1 MPGFET
7 IGKEEKKALNQLFEE
22 GGILFAHGFEK
33 LRKKY
38 HVRDFE
44 SKFASFMNAKYGLAV
59 TSGTSAIKIGLKALG
74 VKPGDHV
81 ITQSFNFI
89 ATVEAILD
97 CGAKPIIVNIDDTL
111 NMCVDDLKKKITK
124 KTKVIIPVHMLGVS
138 VEFDQIQNIAKK
150 NNIKILE
157 DNCETLMGKYKNKYL
172 GTLGDVGVLSLD
184 FGKFITSG
192 EGGIILT
199 NNKKIEKYCR
209 EYHDHGHENNP
220 KFSRGNDTKKIFGF
234 NYRMTEMQAVVG
246 KVQLKKIKKIFYE
259 GRKRY
264 LIIDRFLNK
273 SIKRR
278 KIPQNSIPN
287 FDTFIFFVDNNIKK
301 KQLLNYLNRIGLGT
315 KNIPS
320 ALKWHCSYY
329 WDHIFSKK
337 EITNFKKTNLILKK
351 SIAIPISLNKSIIF
365 YKNLAKKINE
375 ILQ

>member
-124 KTKVIIPVHMLGVS
+124 K
-138 VEFDQIQNIAKK
+138 N
-150 NNIKILE
+150 
-157 DNCETLMGKYKNKYL
+157 
-172 GTLGDVGVLSLD
+172 
-184 FGKFITSG
+184 
-192 EGGIILT
+192 
-199 NNKKIEKYCR
+199 
-209 EYHDHGHENNP
+209 
-220 KFSRGNDTKKIFGF
+220 
-234 NYRMTEMQAVVG
+234 
-246 KVQLKKIKKIFYE
+246 
-259 GRKRY
+259 
-264 LIIDRFLNK
+264 
-273 SIKRR
+273 
-278 KIPQNSIPN
+278 
-287 FDTFIFFVDNNIKK
+287 
-301 KQLLNYLNRIGLGT
+301 
-315 KNIPS
+315 
-320 ALKWHCSYY
+320 
-329 WDHIFSKK
+329 
-337 EITNFKKTNLILKK
+337 
-351 SIAIPISLNKSIIF
+351 
-365 YKNLAKKINE
+365 
-375 ILQ
+375 

>member
-209 EYHDHGHENNP
+209 EYH
-220 KFSRGNDTKKIFGF
+220 
-234 NYRMTEMQAVVG
+234 
-246 KVQLKKIKKIFYE
+246 
-259 GRKRY
+259 
-264 LIIDRFLNK
+264 
-273 SIKRR
+273 
-278 KIPQNSIPN
+278 
-287 FDTFIFFVDNNIKK
+287 
-301 KQLLNYLNRIGLGT
+301 
-315 KNIPS
+315 
-320 ALKWHCSYY
+320 
-329 WDHIFSKK
+329 
-337 EITNFKKTNLILKK
+337 
-351 SIAIPISLNKSIIF
+351 
-365 YKNLAKKINE
+365 
-375 ILQ
+375 